1 MFKIKCLTSRLKC
14 DKLKSLLIES
24 GREHRKL
31 HRQEMQVKTKNAD
44 AKANAKNLKRFT
56 TISERKQ

>member
-1 MFKIKCLTSRLKC
+1 MFKIKCLTQELEC
-14 DKLKSLLIES
+14 DKLKSLLVES
-24 GREHRKL
+24 GHEHRKL
-31 HRQEMQVKTKNAD
+31 HRQEMQVKTKNAN